1 MTRLRIAQLW
11 VATIVLGAG
20 LAALP
25 ASAAS
30 TQTFTGKVSDSMC
43 GAKHSAGVVSCHLR
57 SCLCEERREVCPG
70 GRRQGL
76 YVGDRESSQSG

>member
-25 ASAAS
+25 ASASS
-30 TQTFTGKVSDSMC
+30 TETFTGKVSDSC
-43 GAKHSAGVVSCHLR
+43 AAPNIARASILPPAFVPV
-57 SCLCEERREVCPG
+57 
-70 GRRQGL
+70 
-76 YVGDRESSQSG
+76 